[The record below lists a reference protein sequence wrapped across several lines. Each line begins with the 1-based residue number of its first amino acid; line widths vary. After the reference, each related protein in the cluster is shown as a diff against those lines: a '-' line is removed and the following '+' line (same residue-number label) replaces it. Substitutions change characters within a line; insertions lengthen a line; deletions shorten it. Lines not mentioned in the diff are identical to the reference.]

1 MRRRLRVLGV
11 MAVLALALGTYPAGA
26 ATHPRQHITVRP
38 SIALRNGEVVRVQG
52 AGFKPHDS
60 VYLVE
65 CLAVAQGQSQC
76 DIMTATPAKI
86 TARGVLP
93 VTRFKVHTGK
103 IGKGWCGTTPRNL
116 AACAISVGTATGQDT
131 ASARIRFRL
140 VRK

>member
-1 MRRRLRVLGV
+1 MRRWAQVLSV
-11 MAVLALALGTYPAGA
+11 AAVLSLALGTYSAGA
-26 ATHPRQHITVRP
+26 ATHSRRHITVRP
-38 SIALRNGEVVRVQG
+38 AIALRNGEVVRVQG
-52 AGFKPHDS
+52 AGFKAHET

-76 DIMTATPAKI
+76 DIMTATPATT

-103 IGKGWCGTTPRNL
+103 IGKGRCGTTPRNL
-116 AACAISVGTATGQDT
+116 AACAISVGTATGKDT

-140 VRK
+140 VRA